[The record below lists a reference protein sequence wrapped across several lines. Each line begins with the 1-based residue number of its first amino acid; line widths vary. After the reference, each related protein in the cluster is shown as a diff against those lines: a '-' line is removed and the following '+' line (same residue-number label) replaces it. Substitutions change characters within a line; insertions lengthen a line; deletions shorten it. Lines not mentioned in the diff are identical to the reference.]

1 MADALFT
8 VTDDPSVF
16 HATPH
21 TEGPWEPGMQHG
33 GPVAALLAR
42 TVEQTPSSIAGP
54 AQVTRL
60 TIEILGPVPV
70 GEVHARGAVV
80 RPGRS
85 VELVSAELVVDGR
98 AAAKAHAWRIRR
110 ASIEVPVAASAP
122 AALPDT
128 TPPVTDPFLRT
139 GFLGTHEWRFVRGG
153 FMTGGGSLVWAR
165 QRLPLVAG
173 EQPSGLQRLMAVADC
188 GNGLSGSVDFSRWW
202 FINVDLTVHLH
213 REPAGEWL
221 CVEAASAYGP
231 SGAGL
236 AETELF
242 DLNGRLGRGAQSL
255 LVGPR

>member
-8 VTDDPSVF
+8 VTDDPSVL

-42 TVEQTPSSIAGP
+42 TVEQTPSSIAGSS
-54 AQVTRL
+54 QVTRL
-60 TIEILGPVPV
+60 TVEILGPVPV
-70 GEVHARGAVV
+70 GEVQTRGAVV

-85 VELVSAELVVDGR
+85 VELVSASLVVDGR
-98 AAAKAHAWRIRR
+98 TAAQAHAWRIRR
-110 ASIEVPVAASAP
+110 ASVEAVTAPAP
-122 AALPDT
+122 AALPNT

-153 FMTGGGSLVWAR
+153 FMTGGTSLVWAR
-165 QRLPLVAG
+165 QRVPLVAG
-173 EQPSGLQRLMAVADC
+173 EEPSGLQRLMAVADC
-188 GNGLSGSVDFSRWW
+188 GNGLSGSVDFTRWW

-213 REPAGEWL
+213 REPSGEWM
-221 CVEAASAYGP
+221 CVQAASVYGP

-242 DLNGRLGRGAQSL
+242 DRSGRLGRGAQSL